1 MTLKEDVERFLNEF
15 KVKMDVFDIVF
26 VDRNE
31 SKMSML
37 SLGLTYLAAKEVI
50 RSLEVEDYSE
60 GPLRSQLMDW
70 KEMWVFGKDVNGMET

>member
-15 KVKMDVFDIVF
+15 KVKMEVFDIVF

-50 RSLEVEDYSE
+50 RSLEVDDYSE
-60 GPLRSQLMDW
+60 GPLRYCISFHRS
-70 KEMWVFGKDVNGMET
+70 EIPMEYPLKI